1 MSYRDEFNCD
11 LYSLKEALKIPLR
24 LSSLYCNAT
33 FVSSSFNF
41 SQVISVII
49 TYYLATE
56 FLLGD
61 KLAKIRTRM

>member
-11 LYSLKEALKIPLR
+11 LYSLREALKIPLR
-24 LSSLYCNAT
+24 LSSLYYNAT
-33 FVSSSFNF
+33 LVSSSFDS

-49 TYYLATE
+49 TYLATE

-61 KLAKIRTRM
+61 KLVKIRTRM